1 MKTALSDENHAN
13 GPADAPA
20 EACLRRRPEVRSQ
33 NSRVGAAAGESSLVM
48 LRDCAASA
56 STRWADGDGSGV
68 GAAGGGLNCA
78 NFGIILVKLC
88 N

>member
-13 GPADAPA
+13 GPADSPA

-33 NSRVGAAAGESSLVM
+33 NSRVGAAAG
-48 LRDCAASA
+48 
-56 STRWADGDGSGV
+56 
-68 GAAGGGLNCA
+68 AAGGGLNCA
-78 NFGIILVKLC
+78 NFGIIPVKLC

>member
-1 MKTALSDENHAN
+1 MD
-13 GPADAPA
+13 PPCQ
-20 EACLRRRPEVRSQ
+20 ACLRRRPEVRSQ
-33 NSRVGAAAGESSLVM
+33 NARIGVAAGGSALVT

-56 STRWADGDGSGV
+56 SMRWGDGDGAGV

-78 NFGIILVKLC
+78 NFGIFPVNLC

>member
-1 MKTALSDENHAN
+1 MDLPRLFGA
-13 GPADAPA
+13 
-20 EACLRRRPEVRSQ
+20 
-33 NSRVGAAAGESSLVM
+33 VGGQIAKCQIGVAAGGSALVT

-56 STRWADGDGSGV
+56 SMRWGDGDGAGV

-78 NFGIILVKLC
+78 NFGIFPVILC

>member
-1 MKTALSDENHAN
+1 MDLPT
-13 GPADAPA
+13 PA

-33 NSRVGAAAGESSLVM
+33 NSRVGAAAGGFVGHASLT
-48 LRDCAASA
+48 CAASA
-56 STRWADGDGSGV
+56 STRWADGDALGV

-78 NFGIILVKLC
+78 NFGIFPVNLC

>member
-1 MKTALSDENHAN
+1 MALPDGNHAH
-13 GPADAPA
+13 GLAASPAK
-20 EACLRRRPEVRSQ
+20 ACLRRRPEVRSQ
-33 NSRVGAAAGESSLVM
+33 NARIGGAAGGSALVT

-56 STRWADGDGSGV
+56 WVRLGDGDGTGV

-78 NFGIILVKLC
+78 NFGIFPVNLC